1 VTAYPRPDRP
11 TQKTRPCL
19 SPDYQVFIVSRM
31 REAYD
36 RTGST
41 PTAVVEGIGRTGRLK
56 GKTRTSTNYGYYVIP
71 AVDLVVSCTVDYP
84 LECLLPWL
92 PAVTWT
98 EIAVSLEAMW

>member
-1 VTAYPRPDRP
+1 MTAYPRPDRP

-41 PTAVVEGIGRTGRLK
+41 PTAVVEGIGRTGRPR
-56 GKTRTSTNYGYYVIP
+56 GRPHINHYGYYVIP
-71 AVDLVVSCTVDYP
+71 AVDLVASYTVDYP

>member
-1 VTAYPRPDRP
+1 VSVSVAGGGPAVTAYPRPDRP

-56 GKTRTSTNYGYYVIP
+56 GKTRTSTTTATTSFRRSTKSPHAPSTTRLNASSRG
-71 AVDLVVSCTVDYP
+71 S
-84 LECLLPWL
+84 LP
-92 PAVTWT
+92 
-98 EIAVSLEAMW
+98 